1 MRMYDIIHKK
11 RCGLALDEAEIRFF
25 VEGYTRGDIPDYQA
39 SALCMAICCRGMTS
53 GETAVLTDA
62 IMRSGDVVDLSM
74 FGDLSV
80 DKHSTGGV
88 GDKTSLIVAPVVA
101 SLGGKMA
108 KMSGRGLGHTGGT
121 VDKLESIAGYRTSM
135 TREEFIETVKN
146 VGVCVVGQS
155 GDLAPADKKLYALRD
170 VTATVDCVPLIA
182 SSIMGKKLAAGAK
195 SIVLDVKAGSGA
207 FMKTVDDA
215 RKLADEMIRVG
226 TMCGRNVR
234 ALVTNM
240 DIPLGHNVGNSLE
253 VVEAVRVLRGEQKG
267 DLYEICVALAS
278 NLVSMFKKISVQ
290 ESQLMVVKSIESGA
304 AFAKMK
310 EWIAAQGGD
319 VSMIEDTSKL
329 PRAPYSREIAS
340 PCDGYISH
348 MNTEGIGLCASLLG
362 AGRVNKGDSID
373 FGAGIELAK
382 KTGDYV
388 GKGEKIATLHASN
401 EALFADAKEKFLS
414 SLEFSDKKTGK
425 PQLIFDSRAEK
436 CII

>member
-1 MRMYDIIHKK
+1 MRMVDLIEKK
-11 RCGLALDEAEIRFF
+11 RDGGILTDDEIRFII
-25 VEGYTRGDIPDYQA
+25 RGFTDGSIPDYQM
-39 SALCMAICCRGMTS
+39 SAFAMTVFYKGMTDH
-53 GETAVLTDA
+53 ETAVLTDA
-62 IMRSGDVVDLSM
+62 MMRSGDTVDLSR
-74 FGDLSV
+74 FGDKSV

-88 GDKTSLIVAPVVA
+88 GDKTTLIVAPIVS

-253 VVEAVRVLRGEQKG
+253 VAEAVRVLRGEQKG

-425 PQLIFDSRAEK
+425 PQLIF
-436 CII
+436 

>member
-1 MRMYDIIHKK
+1 
-11 RCGLALDEAEIRFF
+11 
-25 VEGYTRGDIPDYQA
+25 
-39 SALCMAICCRGMTS
+39 MTS

-253 VVEAVRVLRGEQKG
+253 VAEAVRVLRGEQKG

-388 GKGEKIATLHASN
+388 GKGEKVATLHASN
-401 EALFADAKEKFLS
+401 EALFADAKEKFIS

-425 PQLIFDSRAEK
+425 PQLIF
-436 CII
+436 

>member
-11 RCGLALDEAEIRFF
+11 RCGLALDEGEIRFF

-135 TREEFIETVKN
+135 TREEFIDTVKN

-253 VVEAVRVLRGEQKG
+253 VAEAVRVLRGEQKG

-319 VSMIEDTSKL
+319 VSMIEDISKL

-425 PQLIFDSRAEK
+425 PQLIF
-436 CII
+436 

>member
-25 VEGYTRGDIPDYQA
+25 VDGYTRGDIPDYQA

-290 ESQLMVVKSIESGA
+290 ESQLMVAKSIESGA

-425 PQLIFDSRAEK
+425 PQLIF
-436 CII
+436 

>member
-253 VVEAVRVLRGEQKG
+253 VAEAVRVLRGEQKG

-290 ESQLMVVKSIESGA
+290 ESQLMVAKSIESGA

-425 PQLIFDSRAEK
+425 PQLIF
-436 CII
+436 

>member
-278 NLVSMFKKISVQ
+278 NLVSMFKKNSVQ
-290 ESQLMVVKSIESGA
+290 EAQLMVAKSIESGA

-401 EALFADAKEKFLS
+401 EALFADAKEKFIS

-425 PQLIFDSRAEK
+425 PQLIF
-436 CII
+436 

>member
-215 RKLADEMIRVG
+215 GKLADEMIRVG

-278 NLVSMFKKISVQ
+278 NLVSMFKKISAQ
-290 ESQLMVVKSIESGA
+290 ESQLMVAKSIESGA

-425 PQLIFDSRAEK
+425 PQLIF
-436 CII
+436 

>member
-1 MRMYDIIHKK
+1 
-11 RCGLALDEAEIRFF
+11 
-25 VEGYTRGDIPDYQA
+25 
-39 SALCMAICCRGMTS
+39 MAICCRGMTS
-53 GETAVLTDA
+53 EETAVLTDA
-62 IMRSGDVVDLSM
+62 IMCSGDVVDLSM

-135 TREEFIETVKN
+135 TREEFIDTIKN

-290 ESQLMVVKSIESGA
+290 ESQLMVAKSIESGA

-425 PQLIFDSRAEK
+425 PQLIF
-436 CII
+436 

>member
-39 SALCMAICCRGMTS
+39 SALCMAICCRGMAS
-53 GETAVLTDA
+53 EETAVLTDA

-290 ESQLMVVKSIESGA
+290 ESQLMVAKSIESGA

-425 PQLIFDSRAEK
+425 PQLIF
-436 CII
+436 